1 MSRRAMHIT
10 TGCPIFGVTG
20 TIPHTHCLGRHP
32 NGWRRTSVKS
42 VSSVLGDYMRLALKE
57 SVESIGLNFEF
68 LHSRNEQ
75 INKFSLPKKIRTGCI
90 KILKAGASEIE
101 SEQINAPKTYEDFF
115 STPSFKNSRRF
126 FFENLSIK
134 NRMQPLFQSRRIQ

>member
-1 MSRRAMHIT
+1 M
-10 TGCPIFGVTG
+10 
-20 TIPHTHCLGRHP
+20 
-32 NGWRRTSVKS
+32 KS

-101 SEQINAPKTYEDFF
+101 SEQINAPKTYEDFLA
-115 STPSFKNSRRF
+115 RRVLKILGV

>member
-1 MSRRAMHIT
+1 M
-10 TGCPIFGVTG
+10 
-20 TIPHTHCLGRHP
+20 
-32 NGWRRTSVKS
+32 KS

-126 FFENLSIK
+126 FFRKFVNKKQNAASVSIK
-134 NRMQPLFQSRRIQ
+134 ENSVNGKQRERYERIHGSFDF

>member
-1 MSRRAMHIT
+1 M
-10 TGCPIFGVTG
+10 
-20 TIPHTHCLGRHP
+20 
-32 NGWRRTSVKS
+32 KS

-90 KILKAGASEIE
+90 KILKAGASKIE

-115 STPSFKNSRRF
+115 STLSFKNSRRF
-126 FFENLSIK
+126 FFRKFVNKKQNAASVLIKENSVNGK
-134 NRMQPLFQSRRIQ
+134 QRERYERIHGSFDF

>member
-1 MSRRAMHIT
+1 M
-10 TGCPIFGVTG
+10 
-20 TIPHTHCLGRHP
+20 
-32 NGWRRTSVKS
+32 KS

-90 KILKAGASEIE
+90 KILKAGAFEIE